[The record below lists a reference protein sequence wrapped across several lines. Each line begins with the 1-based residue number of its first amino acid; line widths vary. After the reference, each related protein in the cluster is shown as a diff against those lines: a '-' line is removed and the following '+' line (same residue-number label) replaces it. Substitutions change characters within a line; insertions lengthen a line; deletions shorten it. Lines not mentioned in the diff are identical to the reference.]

1 MRALAEASAA
11 LVAAILLVGSPA
23 AAGEA
28 RTPDAAPCGAER
40 ARAVVAAVQQRY
52 EGITDLRADFVQTTE
67 SVVLATGIE
76 AGEAGSSVS
85 RGRVRFAKPGRMR
98 WEYREPEESLVVS
111 DGSVLWIYEVGAD
124 QATRLPVDEGYLAGA
139 ALQFLLGEG
148 DLAATF
154 EIEPLGCEGDSVELD
169 LHPREPASYERL
181 GLTADA
187 GTGLVTET
195 AIVDLFGNRTRI
207 RFENVTL
214 DERPPE
220 GTFRFVPPKGVEV
233 IDLHESSR

>member
-1 MRALAEASAA
+1 MRILAESSAA
-11 LVAAILLVGSPA
+11 LVAALLLAAPSA
-23 AAGEA
+23 AAGDA
-28 RTPDAAPCGAER
+28 PPPDAAACGAER
-40 ARAVVAAVQQRY
+40 VRAVVAAVQQRY

-76 AGEAGSSVS
+76 PGEAGSSVS

-98 WEYREPEESLVVS
+98 WEYREPAESLVVS
-111 DGSVLWIYEVGAD
+111 DGAVLWIYEAGAD

-154 EIEPLGCEGDSVELD
+154 EIEPAGCQGDSVELD
-169 LHPREPASYERL
+169 LRPREPASYERL

-187 GTGLVTET
+187 RTGLVTET
-195 AIVDLFGNRTRI
+195 AIIDLFGNRTRI

-220 GTFRFVPPKGVEV
+220 GAFQFV
-233 IDLHESSR
+233 